1 MKTENGITYLRPTGI
16 NVFLECSAKYF
27 FHEIEEL
34 DSPNKSYLAFGTS
47 IHKTLEVNYSQ
58 KVETKTDLSVD
69 EVKQVFAESI
79 ESEFEKVDKNDF
91 VDEKPG
97 TIKDQGI
104 RLIEKYQKEIAPR
117 IIPVAVEQR
126 IKVKF
131 KNYDY
136 GIAGTIDLYDI
147 DSIVVDHKTTSK
159 QINGLI
165 PENYKRQLSG
175 YAILEEAT
183 GRNVL
188 GTRID
193 YFKRDS
199 AEIKHLSV
207 PIDKDHFLSMFQTI
221 GDAIKKGVF
230 VPNRNSY
237 LCSKRYCKYW
247 QECEKKFSGTV
258 KY

>member
-16 NVFLECSAKYF
+16 NTFLDCSAKYYF
-27 FHEIEEL
+27 QEIEEL

-58 KVETKTDLSVD
+58 KVESKIDLSVE

-79 ESEFEKVDKNDF
+79 ENEFEKVDKNDF
-91 VDEKPG
+91 LVEEPG
-97 TIKDQGI
+97 MIKDQGI

-131 KNYDY
+131 KHYDY
-136 GIAGTIDLYDI
+136 GIAGTIDLYDSN
-147 DSIVVDHKTTSK
+147 SIVIDHKTTSK
-159 QINGLI
+159 KIDGVI
-165 PENYKRQLSG
+165 PDNYKRQLSA

-183 GRNVL
+183 GRKVE

-199 AEIKHLSV
+199 SEIRHLSV
-207 PIDKDHFLSMFQTI
+207 PIDRDHFLSMFQTI

-230 VPNRNSY
+230 VPNRGSF

-247 QECEKKFSGTV
+247 EACEKKYSGTV
-258 KY
+258 KN